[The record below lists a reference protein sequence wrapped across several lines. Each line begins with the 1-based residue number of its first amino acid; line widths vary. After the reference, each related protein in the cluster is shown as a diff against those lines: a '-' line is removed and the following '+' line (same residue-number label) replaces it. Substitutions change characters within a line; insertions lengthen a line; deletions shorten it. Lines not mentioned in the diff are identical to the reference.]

1 MTDPELE
8 KYIGRVLSGSV
19 DPFEDVLKII
29 LQIHHMQVSKL
40 QAEIADLKQEIKGLE
55 GKK

>member
-1 MTDPELE
+1 MTDKELE

-55 GKK
+55 GEK